1 MNKRN
6 CVRHIL
12 HTRFHTKMC
21 NKENIVIIKMA
32 ALREPNWKSYVT
44 SQLKKRNKL
53 QCESFIS
60 LIQTR
65 MSYFLMELLINVSL
79 NDNMLKN
86 SNPCV
91 RSVSLTDDA
100 SVSQFPLA

>member
-1 MNKRN
+1 
-6 CVRHIL
+6 
-12 HTRFHTKMC
+12 
-21 NKENIVIIKMA
+21 MA

-79 NDNMLKN
+79 NDNMFKN

-91 RSVSLTDDA
+91 RSVTDDG
-100 SVSQFPLA
+100 SVSPSPLAVIHTVTDPR